1 MSCGADVSS
10 TRKSVTKKGIVERS
24 PYGGGGGGGKAGGNK
39 RKDVVRSDDERQILV
54 WEC

>member
-24 PYGGGGGGGKAGGNK
+24 PYGGGGKAGGNK